1 MCGPRDVA
9 VDSPAVT
16 TAAGEATGQDRL
28 SAAGIFI
35 LTVKHVHGG
44 GGVLVFVL
52 ILVLALALAWCC
64 ARRRLPWGRA
74 ADRSSGGGEPKDDN
88 SGGKGGPGTPGWLPS
103 LA

>member
-1 MCGPRDVA
+1 M
-9 VDSPAVT
+9 
-16 TAAGEATGQDRL
+16 

-64 ARRRLPWGRA
+64 ARRKLPWGRA
-74 ADRSSGGGEPKDDN
+74 ADRSSGGSEPKDDD
-88 SGGKGGPGTPGWLPS
+88 SGAKGPGTPGWLPS

>member
-16 TAAGEATGQDRL
+16 TAAGEAKGQDRS
-28 SAAGIFI
+28 SAVGIFV
-35 LTVKHVHGG
+35 LTVEHVHGG

-64 ARRRLPWGRA
+64 ARRKLHWGRA
-74 ADRSSGGGEPKDDN
+74 ADRSSGGSEPKDDD
-88 SGGKGGPGTPGWLPS
+88 SGAKGPGTPGWLPS